1 MNSNNSSIDKE
12 QLEALNALID
22 EISKTRKLQNIEI
35 FNKAMNDIKKKAE
48 LIPLLN
54 IQKFSLSF
62 YQIYNNL
69 VIKEPN
75 QYAKK
80 LIKLADS
87 MLLNFKKENL
97 LNMIQNEINM
107 NFLEDFKT
115 FKIFNDKL
123 GKKDDFE

>member
-1 MNSNNSSIDKE
+1 
-12 QLEALNALID
+12 
-22 EISKTRKLQNIEI
+22 
-35 FNKAMNDIKKKAE
+35 
-48 LIPLLN
+48 
-54 IQKFSLSF
+54 
-62 YQIYNNL
+62 
-69 VIKEPN
+69 
-75 QYAKK
+75 
-80 LIKLADS
+80 